1 MHRYRWLIA
10 GICLLLIVASVVG
23 MRQWRRYRADRR
35 AEEALA
41 ALEQHGVLPTDPE
54 LLLELGG
61 DSRYDREL
69 TLLNGVFQ
77 LREGETDQALRTLG
91 RLRPQG
97 RIRLPLFLAV
107 GEAHYKAGRLAE
119 AEGIFRL
126 VASENP
132 DLAIAHRW
140 LATVNHEIGAMY
152 ASLRH
157 LQKVTELEPGNFFAW
172 FMMGRIYLKDFGDQ
186 KSAAESY
193 RMALARNPP
202 EKHVQAIR
210 MELAEALIDLVDFT
224 GALEVLNAA
233 EEDAAVLGLKAHCRW
248 TLGKTEEAEQLFERA
263 KALNPGASAVL
274 LFSARLALERKQPQA
289 AVEPLKT
296 LTAHDPL
303 NDTAHY
309 LLSQAYQQL
318 GDKGAA
324 AAEVASMNEAKAL
337 RKKLAET
344 YEQAMQRTNDPEIRD
359 ELADLCEQLGK
370 PDLARI
376 WRRAAEELRRS
387 AGAVDSGT

>member
-1 MHRYRWLIA
+1 MRRYLWLIT
-10 GICLLLIVASVVG
+10 GTCLLLVLASAIAR
-23 MRQWRRYRADRR
+23 RQWRRHQADRR

-41 ALEQHGVLPTDPE
+41 ALEQHGALPTDPE
-54 LLLELGG
+54 LLRDLGD

-69 TLLNGVFQ
+69 TLLHGVFQ
-77 LREGETDQALRTLG
+77 LRAGETDNALRTLG
-91 RLRPQG
+91 HLRAEG
-97 RIRLPLFLAV
+97 RIRVPLLLAV

-119 AEGIFRL
+119 AERIFRQ
-126 VASENP
+126 VASEKP

-157 LQKVTELEPGNFFAW
+157 LQTVTELEPDNFFAY
-172 FMMGRIYLKDFGDQ
+172 FLMGRIYLRDYGDP
-186 KSAAESY
+186 KRAAEAY
-193 RMALARNPP
+193 RMALARNPSVR
-202 EKHVQAIR
+202 HLQAIR
-210 MELAEALIDLVDFT
+210 TELAEALVDLVDFT
-224 GALEVLNAA
+224 GALEVLDTAD
-233 EEDAAVLGLKAHCRW
+233 EDAAVLGLKAHCHW
-248 TLGKTEEAEQLFERA
+248 TMGRIGEAEQLLERA
-263 KALNPGASAVL
+263 RALNPGASAVL
-274 LFSARLALERKQPQA
+274 LFSARLALERKQPKA

-296 LTAHDPL
+296 LTAQDPL

-318 GDKGAA
+318 GDKESA
-324 AAEVASMNEAKAL
+324 AAEVERMINAKGL

-344 YEQAMQRTNDPEIRD
+344 YERAMQRTNDPEIRD
-359 ELADLCEQLGK
+359 DLADLCEQLGK

-387 AGAVDSGT
+387 AGAVDSGI